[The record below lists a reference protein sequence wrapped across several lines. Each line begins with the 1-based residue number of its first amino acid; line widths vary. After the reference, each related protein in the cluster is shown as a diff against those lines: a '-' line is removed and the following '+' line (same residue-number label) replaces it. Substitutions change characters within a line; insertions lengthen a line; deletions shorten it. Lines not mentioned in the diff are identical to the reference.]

1 MCTKYTHLIEVLLNS
16 RMVCFSTHL
25 HFLGGIFSFL
35 EKNLRHIRVTG
46 EYWKSEYHSMW
57 DVLRSQT
64 SISGS
69 VFSSGLLHAKESH
82 QDEKKIT
89 PGFVEQSFHFIREK
103 CESKLQQNQKY
114 YWCWQHGGLCSVTL
128 TLPTYPYGF
137 HFVATRPVAGS
148 LM

>member
-1 MCTKYTHLIEVLLNS
+1 MHKKGYTFICTKYTNLIEVLLNS

-46 EYWKSEYHSMW
+46 EYWKSEFHSMW
-57 DVLRSQT
+57 DVKRSRT

-103 CESKLQQNQKY
+103 CESKL
-114 YWCWQHGGLCSVTL
+114 
-128 TLPTYPYGF
+128 
-137 HFVATRPVAGS
+137 
-148 LM
+148 